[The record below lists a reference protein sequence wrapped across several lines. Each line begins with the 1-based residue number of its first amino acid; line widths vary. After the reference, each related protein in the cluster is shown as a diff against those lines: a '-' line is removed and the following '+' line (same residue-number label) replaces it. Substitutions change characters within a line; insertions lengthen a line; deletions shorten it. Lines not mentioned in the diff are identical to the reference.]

1 MSTTQ
6 SLRTLLDGPHAAVR
20 DEVRTLLKDPDMGPA
35 IGLGV
40 EEHRARV
47 AQQMQRLASHGI
59 GPSLGFPGHVGGH
72 DDPGGGIAAFET
84 LAFGDL
90 SLLVKVGVQ
99 WGLFGGAVMQLGN
112 AEQIERYGPDIVT
125 LALPGC
131 FAMTETGHGS
141 DVEQLRTT
149 ATYAPADDEF
159 IVHTPDEDARKDYIG
174 NAARDGRMA
183 VVFAQ
188 LIVDDTNHGVHALLV
203 PLRDDEH
210 NLLPGVHITDDGH
223 KAGLNGVDNGR
234 ITFDAVRVPRTNLLD
249 RFGTVDPAGTYRS
262 TIESRTRRFFTML
275 GALVQGRT
283 SVSGA
288 AINACKVALTI
299 AVRYGETRR
308 QFSSPDEVQE
318 NRLLDYQAH
327 QRLLLPLLARTYALH
342 FAQEE
347 LVRRYVASQDGDD
360 AEARREVE
368 SIAAGMKAQA
378 TWHCNEVMQACRE
391 ACGGAGYLSEN
402 RLPSLRADTDVFATF
417 EGANTVLMQLVAKG
431 LLTGYSE
438 EFSEL
443 DLMGTVR
450 FVADRVLDNVVERLR
465 AVPLLQSL
473 RGAAPV
479 RQTEDLRDRGW
490 HCELFADRE
499 EHALETVA
507 ARIKAGMDDDGD
519 AFAAFN
525 RAQTHVLYA
534 ARVHM
539 ENVVLGH
546 LTAAVGKCEDDDV
559 RELLGLVADL
569 YALHTIEADRAW
581 FLEHGRLTPETT
593 KGITQMV
600 DVLCNELRPRALELV
615 EAFGVPEEALMA
627 PIATGAEAA
636 RQQLR
641 SVAGPS

>member
-1 MSTTQ
+1 M
-6 SLRTLLDGPHAAVR
+6 LDGRHAAVR
-20 DEVRTLLKDPDMGPA
+20 DEVRALLKDPDMGPA
-35 IGLGV
+35 IGLPT

-47 AQQMQRLASHGI
+47 AWQMERLATHGI
-59 GPSLGFPGHVGGH
+59 GPSLGFPTDIGGH
-72 DDPGGGIAAFET
+72 DYPGGGIAAFET

-90 SLLVKVGVQ
+90 SLLVKVGVH
-99 WGLFGGAVMQLGN
+99 WGLFGGAVMQLGSAN
-112 AEQIERYGPDIVT
+112 HIATLGPKIVN
-125 LALPGC
+125 LELPGC

-141 DVEQLRTT
+141 DVERLRTT
-149 ATYAPADDEF
+149 ATYAPTTDEF

-203 PLRDDEH
+203 PIRDEDH
-210 NLLPGVHITDDGH
+210 NLMPGVHIEDCGP

-234 ITFDAVRVPRTNLLD
+234 ITFNAVRVPRTNLLD
-249 RFGTVDPAGTYRS
+249 RFGSVDVDGTYRS
-262 TIESRTRRFFTML
+262 PIESRTRRFFTML

-288 AINACKVALTI
+288 AINASKVALTI
-299 AVRYGETRR
+299 AIRYAETRR
-308 QFSSPDEVQE
+308 QFTSPDTDTE

-327 QRLLLPLLARTYALH
+327 QRLLLPLLAKTYALH
-342 FAQEE
+342 FAQEA
-347 LVRRYVASQDGDD
+347 LVQRYVEAMASDD
-360 AEARREVE
+360 PEARREVE

-417 EGANTVLMQLVAKG
+417 EGANPVLMQLVAKG

-443 DLMGTVR
+443 DLMGTVK
-450 FVADRVLDNVVERLR
+450 FVTDRVLDTVVERLR

-479 RQTEDLRDRGW
+479 RESEDLRDRGW
-490 HCELFADRE
+490 HVELFTDRA

-507 ARIKAGMDDDGD
+507 ARIKAGMDAGGD

-525 RAQTHVLYA
+525 QAQSHVLYA
-534 ARVHM
+534 AGVHVDD
-539 ENVVLGH
+539 VVLGH
-546 LTAAVGKCEDDDV
+546 LTAAIGRAEDPDAKA
-559 RELLGLVADL
+559 LLGAVADL
-569 YALHTIEADRAW
+569 HALHTIEQDRAW

-615 EAFGVPEEALMA
+615 EAFGVPDEVLMA
-627 PIATGAEAA
+627 PIATGEESA
-636 RQQLR
+636 RQALR
-641 SVAGPS
+641 AAAPGRTT